1 MDINKIIFSRTSAPK
16 KAEIIKGL
24 YTNELLSVTPATIK
38 RIVKE
43 TGTRLYKS
51 RDKQL
56 LISHERLPGNNWNSF
71 FEGVLLRKGQLTVSL
86 YLQYENTD
94 TNTDVTLESFF
105 ARGDFHGSV
114 VRDDRQGNP
123 RHYYFTYT
131 ESDKAGC
138 IRNMLLEYLHRKYK
152 DKGQV

>member
-16 KAEIIKGL
+16 KAEIVKGL
-24 YTNELLSVTPATIK
+24 STNELLSVTPATIE

-43 TGTRLYKS
+43 TGTRFYKS

-56 LISHERLPGNNWNSF
+56 LISHERVPGNNWDSF
-71 FEGVLLRKGQLTVSL
+71 FEGVLLRKGQLSTSL

-94 TNTDVTLESFF
+94 TNTTAIWESFF
-105 ARGDFHGSV
+105 VKGDFHGSV
-114 VRDDRQGNP
+114 IRDDRQGNP

-131 ESDKAGC
+131 DSDKAGC
-138 IRNMLLEYLHRKYK
+138 VRNLLLEYLHRKYK
-152 DKGQV
+152 GKGQV